1 MEIMS
6 LWKSIGI
13 RERVLGNEI
22 KKFFL
27 KLPCIASSRKA
38 FNGAKKTFDAPIAMF
53 RTRRRIILFNITTL
67 HDVGMSGLLEVS
79 LNFYLSTNFACKS
92 LVFDLKRSIPKLT
105 LCTF

>member
-38 FNGAKKTFDAPIAMF
+38 FNGAKKRLMLQSQCFERD
-53 RTRRRIILFNITTL
+53 
-67 HDVGMSGLLEVS
+67 DE
-79 LNFYLSTNFACKS
+79 
-92 LVFDLKRSIPKLT
+92 
-105 LCTF
+105 